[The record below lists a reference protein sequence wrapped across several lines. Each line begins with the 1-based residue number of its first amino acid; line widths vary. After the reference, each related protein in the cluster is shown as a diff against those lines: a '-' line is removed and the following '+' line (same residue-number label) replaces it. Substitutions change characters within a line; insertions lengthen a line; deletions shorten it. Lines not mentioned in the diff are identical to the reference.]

1 MAPMKDVAF
10 EIDEFSK
17 GRIYTGAY
25 AMAMQLYMLLI
36 MKPGDHPDDLN
47 KGVDILQYR
56 VGFSEDIANDLK
68 VQINKQV
75 DEYCDFSI
83 NDMIIE
89 LKDSELYIGIQS
101 PSFNEIVLFNTDG
114 DDVLVTVST
123 V

>member
-1 MAPMKDVAF
+1 MKDIAF

-17 GRIYTGAY
+17 GRIYDGAH
-25 AMAMQLYMLLI
+25 AMAMQLYILLI
-36 MKPGDHPDDLN
+36 MKPGDYPDDLT
-47 KGVDILQYR
+47 KGIDVFQYR

-68 VQINKQV
+68 VVINKQV

-89 LKDSELYIGIQS
+89 LKNSELFIGIES

-114 DDVLVTVST
+114 DDVLVTVAT